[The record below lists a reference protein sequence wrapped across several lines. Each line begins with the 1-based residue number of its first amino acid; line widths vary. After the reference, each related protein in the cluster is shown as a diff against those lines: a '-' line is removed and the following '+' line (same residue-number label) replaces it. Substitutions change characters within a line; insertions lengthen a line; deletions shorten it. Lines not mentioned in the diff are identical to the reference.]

1 MSVLLLRRLGIYV
14 RRGKNT
20 VMGVLRGWQWVQSG
34 PCCSEEGVMMLT
46 PLWRAMGY
54 WRWWPSNGEGWD
66 GGGGPVVVWVGVV
79 VAPLC

>member
-1 MSVLLLRRLGIYV
+1 
-14 RRGKNT
+14 
-20 VMGVLRGWQWVQSG
+20 
-34 PCCSEEGVMMLT
+34 MMLT

-79 VAPLC
+79 VAPLCALSLSPAQGNSVGRAAKK

>member
-1 MSVLLLRRLGIYV
+1 
-14 RRGKNT
+14 
-20 VMGVLRGWQWVQSG
+20 
-34 PCCSEEGVMMLT
+34 MMLT